1 MTRQNP
7 FVTMT
12 KTTRRLKRDHYCQ
25 TTRLPSA
32 HSPGLQQFLDS
43 AVKRRI
49 SSFLA
54 ALLQKSDTLQS
65 EVLVAMEI

>member
-1 MTRQNP
+1 MSESVCYNDKNSKAAEERSLLSDNTAT
-7 FVTMT
+7 VCT
-12 KTTRRLKRDHYCQ
+12 
-25 TTRLPSA
+25 
-32 HSPGLQQFLDS
+32 LDS